1 MTDQQLME
9 KIKKVEEY
17 GDIKRDLERTQNL
30 LYSQNWSELSFHL
43 QNLTSKYFGET
54 LVYNSFNPNPPR
66 SLQENAQN
74 CIKFLT
80 ELMMAKAAEITEIPQ
95 SHQNK

>member
-1 MTDQQLME
+1 M
-9 KIKKVEEY
+9 
-17 GDIKRDLERTQNL
+17 
-30 LYSQNWSELSFHL
+30 
-43 QNLTSKYFGET
+43 
-54 LVYNSFNPNPPR
+54 VYNSFNSNPPR

-95 SHQNK
+95 NHRNMI